1 MLNGRA
7 VITGPIRLGEGDCF
21 ALGSASLGFR
31 LQKPEAAQVTA
42 SDPAAMIGPSWAVI
56 AWNHLSARR

>member
-7 VITGPIRLGEGDCF
+7 VIIGPMRLGEGDCI

-31 LQKPEAAQVTA
+31 LQKPAAAQVTP
-42 SDPAAMIGPSWAVI
+42 SDPAAMIGPSWSVI